1 MLKTKVGHSIE
12 TDSFK
17 SGVETATKAKE
28 NNTKL
33 GMLYTSVELD
43 QAEIIKGVKSVLPD
57 TQLIGCTSCGAIIV
71 PEGYIDNAEGFSGMM
86 TFSDEALT
94 VGVGGSERGE
104 DPRETG
110 RKIAKEA
117 IEKSG
122 LKKVPNYFYMV
133 SSPGEEELYLKGIE
147 DVIGR
152 VPVFGGSAADNTV
165 EGKWSIFANDKVFSD
180 GCAVAFFYDN
190 GKFVNEYSGEYEETT
205 KSGIITKIEGRKL
218 IEIDHK
224 PALDVYSDWTGKSVE
239 SLLGGNLLVETIN
252 APLGVKDPLGD
263 LMLVRHPMNGN
274 EDKSMDIG
282 NNLAVNTAITL
293 LDGNPNE
300 LVRET
305 KDVLERVNRKLS
317 NPAGYFLVHCGGR
330 KIAIADRMNEVY
342 ENIKAEAK
350 TTPFITIFT
359 FGEYGSSNHS
369 TNGCGGLM
377 LSFTGVSE

>member
-1 MLKTKVGHSIE
+1 MLKTKVGHSIN
-12 TDSFK
+12 TNSFE
-17 SGVETATKAKE
+17 SGVETATNSKAK
-28 NNTKL
+28 NTKL

-43 QAEIIKGVKSVLPD
+43 QKEIIKGVKSVLPD
-57 TQLIGCTSCGAIIV
+57 TQIIGCTSCGAIIV

-86 TFSDEALT
+86 TFSDEKLT

-104 DPRETG
+104 NPRETG

-117 IEKSG
+117 LKKAG

-133 SSPGEEELYLKGIE
+133 ASPGEEELYLKGIE

-152 VPVFGGSAADNTV
+152 VPFFGGSAADNTV
-165 EGKWSIFANDKVFSD
+165 EGKWSIFANDKIFSD

-190 GKFVNEYSGEYEETT
+190 GKFVNEYTGEYEETT

-218 IEIDHK
+218 IEINNK
-224 PALDVYSDWTGKSVE
+224 PALDVYSEWTGKPID
-239 SLLGGNLLVETIN
+239 SLIGGNLLVETIC

-263 LMLVRHPMNGN
+263 LIVIRHPMNGN

-282 NNLAVNTAITL
+282 NNLATNTAITL
-293 LDGNPNE
+293 MDGNPNE

-305 KDVLERVNRKLS
+305 KDVLERVNGNLP

-330 KIAIADRMNEVY
+330 KIAIVDRMEEVY
-342 ENIKAEAK
+342 NNIKSEAGD
-350 TTPFITIFT
+350 TPFLTIFT
-359 FGEYGSSNHS
+359 FGEYGSHEHS
-369 TNGCGGLM
+369 KNSCGGLM
-377 LSFTGVSE
+377 LSFTGFSK